1 MNKSYQIVVTALLS
15 CLCLNQATAESGGV
29 VAHEEILS
37 IEKVERLILSEV
49 IDKAIQHAP
58 ESIETEP
65 VADHAEALAEKS
77 RAWFAD
83 SPRISLGYQMDSL
96 HKDDGYRELEAGVE
110 WPLWRRSQKNAFKSL
125 AEQSSDYAEIFPSL
139 TRLKVTG
146 RVRESIWKLAE
157 SRAQVELAI
166 KELETSQKL
175 EKTILR
181 RVELGDRPTTDALLA
196 TQEVLEKQ
204 AALNTSEAALKE
216 SSHHYHHLTG
226 LTQIPEKIE
235 EALSSD
241 TDGNDHPALMAAR
254 LLMEQARAKLKLQRK
269 TALGQPSLNLNLRQE
284 QDENG
289 ADGRD
294 SLGIGFS
301 LPIGSRKHSSP
312 MITEAV
318 REEATAKAELLR
330 LRHRVEADLD
340 KARIELESVNKSI
353 KLSAQRIKIASQSS
367 RLVKLAY
374 ESGESSLIELLRSQ
388 SIEFAAEREHTRLQ
402 IAHGRAIANINQS
415 LGVMP

>member
-1 MNKSYQIVVTALLS
+1 MNKFYRIIVTTLLS
-15 CLCLNQATAESGGV
+15 GLCLNQATAEPGS
-29 VAHEEILS
+29 VAHEETVS
-37 IEKVERLILSEV
+37 IEEVDQLVLSEV
-49 IDKAIQHAP
+49 IDNAIQYAP
-58 ESIETEP
+58 EAIETGP

-83 SPRISLGYQMDSL
+83 SPRINVGYQMDSL
-96 HKDDGYRELEAGVE
+96 HKDEGYREIETGVE
-110 WPLWRRSQKNAFKSL
+110 LPLWRRSQKKEFKSL
-125 AEQSSDYAEIFPSL
+125 AEQSSSYAAIFPSL
-139 TRLKVTG
+139 TRLKVAG
-146 RVRESIWKLAE
+146 RVRESIWELAE
-157 SRAQVELAI
+157 SRSQIDLAK
-166 KELETSQKL
+166 KELETSKKL

-204 AALNTSEAALKE
+204 AALHTSEATLKE

-226 LTQIPEKIE
+226 LTQVPKQIE
-235 EALSSD
+235 EELSSD
-241 TDGNDHPALMAAR
+241 TGDKNHPLLAAAT
-254 LLMEQARAKLKLQRK
+254 LLVEQARAKLKLQRK
-269 TALGQPSLNLNLRQE
+269 SALGQPSLNLNLRQE

-289 ADGRD
+289 ADDLD

-301 LPIGSRKHSSP
+301 LPIGSREHSNP
-312 MITEAV
+312 LITEAV
-318 REEATAKAELLR
+318 RDEAAAKAALLR
-330 LRHRVEADLD
+330 LLHEVEANLD
-340 KARIELESVNKSI
+340 KAQIELESVNKSI
-353 KLSAQRIKIASQSS
+353 ELSEQRIKIASQSA

-388 SIEFAAEREHTRLQ
+388 SIEFAAEREHTRLR

>member
-1 MNKSYQIVVTALLS
+1 MNKIYRIIVTTLLS
-15 CLCLNQATAESGGV
+15 GLCLDQTAAEPRS
-29 VAHEEILS
+29 VAHEERVS
-37 IEKVERLILSEV
+37 IEAGSQLVLTEV
-49 IDKAIQHAP
+49 IDNAMQHAP
-58 ESIETEP
+58 EAIETGP
-65 VADHAEALAEKS
+65 VADHAKALAEKS

-83 SPRISLGYQMDSL
+83 SPRINLGYQMDSL
-96 HKDDGYRELEAGVE
+96 HEDEGYREFEAGVE
-110 WPLWRRSQKNAFKSL
+110 WPLWRRSQKKAFKSL
-125 AEQSSDYAEIFPSL
+125 AEQSSSYAEVFPSL

-146 RVRESIWKLAE
+146 RVRESIWELAE

-204 AALNTSEAALKE
+204 AALHTSEATLKE

-226 LTQIPEKIE
+226 LTQMPEKIE
-235 EALSSD
+235 EELSSD
-241 TDGNDHPALMAAR
+241 TDNKDHPILAAAT
-254 LLMEQARAKLKLQRK
+254 LLLEQARTKLKLQRK

-289 ADGRD
+289 ADDLD
-294 SLGIGFS
+294 SLGVGFS
-301 LPIGSRKHSSP
+301 LPIGSRKHASP
-312 MITEAV
+312 LITEAV
-318 REEATAKAELLR
+318 REEAAAKAELLR
-330 LRHRVEADLD
+330 LQHEVEANLD
-340 KARIELESVNKSI
+340 KAQIELESVNKSI
-353 KLSAQRIKIASQSS
+353 ELSEQRIKIASQSS

-388 SIEFAAEREHTRLQ
+388 SIEFAAEREHTRLR
-402 IAHGRAIANINQS
+402 IAHGRAISNINQS
-415 LGVMP
+415 LGVIP